1 MINSIHHHHDISL
14 SPHAPLDTAAATTKP
29 PTDSIL
35 RLRSTHYKKPAMESR
50 SLQLGTSPLARVSR
64 QSHVRCKTNMA
75 KCGPSIVPEPCGHVA
90 RHETIRRTMWLWE
103 NSCLGCGLRGNHWDP
118 WLLWFW
124 SPQVFS
130 AAGFNPESQSSP
142 WCLWCL
148 LILYIY
154 MEHNLWTN
162 QARIA
167 SWLQKMGKCFIFQ
180 QFHAIP
186 TIGSL
191 IISAGLVGCHRFS
204 APGSKSDQVLWGP
217 QADLVSASRIRPFAA
232 ASLSF

>member
-1 MINSIHHHHDISL
+1 MWTFNRSRALWTCRKAWNHQKDHVTL
-14 SPHAPLDTAAATTKP
+14 GKLV
-29 PTDSIL
+29 L
-35 RLRSTHYKKPAMESR
+35 RLWT
-50 SLQLGTSPLARVSR
+50 T
-64 QSHVRCKTNMA
+64 
-75 KCGPSIVPEPCGHVA
+75 
-90 RHETIRRTMWLWE
+90 
-103 NSCLGCGLRGNHWDP
+103 GNHWDP

-154 MEHNLWTN
+154 IYMEHNLWTN

-167 SWLQKMGKCFIFQ
+167 SWLEKMGKCFIFQ

-232 ASLSF
+232 ASRSF